1 MKEKIAK
8 NKELMTENENLKI
21 KLEEMGG
28 GGGGGDPDE
37 LKAMESMVFDLKK

>member
-1 MKEKIAK
+1 
-8 NKELMTENENLKI
+8 MTENENLKI

-37 LKAMESMVFDLKK
+37 LKAMESWCLITKSRSRT